1 MDGLILGK
9 DVWNLI
15 IEELDSQA
23 DRAACSETC
32 FMFWMLVK
40 KGTRKFVCKPEVD
53 FCFKITKLRFVRM
66 SNFSRLQHPSYVVI
80 GDRWRTGDIG
90 VFPLE
95 MVKEGVFESPIVP
108 KPFRFRTLK
117 WKTFSFNGKL
127 EMVDYMEGCQCTDV
141 DLDCQMFESG
151 KDFVEMEDELV
162 IGSMGWELGCYCS
175 IRLLP
180 PD

>member
-1 MDGLILGK
+1 MDGLVLGK

-23 DRAACSETC
+23 DRAACAETC

-40 KGTRKFVCKPEVD
+40 KGTRKFVCKPEAD

-66 SNFSRLQHPSYVVI
+66 NDLSSFQHPSYVVI
-80 GDRWRTGDIG
+80 GDRWRTGEIG

-95 MVKEGVFESPIVP
+95 MVKEGVFESFVVP

-117 WKTFSFNGKL
+117 WKVGN
-127 EMVDYMEGCQCTDV
+127 D
-141 DLDCQMFESG
+141 
-151 KDFVEMEDELV
+151 
-162 IGSMGWELGCYCS
+162 
-175 IRLLP
+175 
-180 PD
+180 